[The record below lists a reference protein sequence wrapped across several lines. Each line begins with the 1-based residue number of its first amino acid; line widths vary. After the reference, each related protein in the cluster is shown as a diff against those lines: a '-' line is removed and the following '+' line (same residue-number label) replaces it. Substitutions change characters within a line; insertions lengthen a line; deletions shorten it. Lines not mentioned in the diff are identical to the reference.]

1 MKDHPNCR
9 YSMSSQKECTSTN
22 GDYACETI
30 RRVFRNC
37 PGLTPKQVYDVTTR
51 DTGTVAKSPGGDGGD
66 GGSGG
71 MPIPGVRHPQRGWGA
86 PAAATPDD
94 WPGGGPAVDDLFG
107 SLHDRLN
114 NFFKDMPF
122 PPFPGAEAGTSH
134 HHGGRTGAGDDTS
147 GDASYLP
154 HVPPPHKG
162 QQQSQSPPK
171 PGQKPPDTG
180 EGGKGGSVVAR
191 A

>member
-37 PGLTPKQVYDVTTR
+37 PGFSPKQVYDVTTR
-51 DTGTVAKSPGGDGGD
+51 DTGTVPRPPGDDGSGGDGG
-66 GGSGG
+66 GV
-71 MPIPGVRHPQRGWGA
+71 PVPGVRSSQRGWGS
-86 PAAATPDD
+86 PAVPPDE

-114 NFFKDMPF
+114 SFFKDMPF
-122 PPFPGAEAGTSH
+122 PPFPGAEAGSSH
-134 HHGGRTGAGDDTS
+134 HRGGGSGVGGETS

-162 QQQSQSPPK
+162 QQHSQPPSK
-171 PGQKPPDTG
+171 AGRKPPDSG
-180 EGGKGGSVVAR
+180 DGDKGGSVVAR